1 MTDLCC
7 HDSQLYRIFNIH
19 IFFISYIYSFLDY
32 LDLSFSDALVLLLI
46 ISAFFFSPS
55 SLVRFSFHPSVYFLF
70 LSFDNFP
77 GCLLPLIKYLL
88 PLVLQ
93 VSVRTPYHFPSLL
106 PLLASHIKISLSY
119 IPIHSCSLAL
129 FSLTAFFFLFL
140 FISLFPIF
148 ILLSLTLSL
157 LQCNSRVNYL
167 HVSVF
172 MYHNSPS

>member
-1 MTDLCC
+1 MPL
-7 HDSQLYRIFNIH
+7 F
-19 IFFISYIYSFLDY
+19 SYWL
-32 LDLSFSDALVLLLI
+32 LVHSFSLLLHWCV
-46 ISAFFFSPS
+46 FPS
-55 SLVRFSFHPSVYFLF
+55 TLPLFFLF

-93 VSVRTPYHFPSLL
+93 VSVRTPYHFPSPL

-129 FSLTAFFFLFL
+129 FSLIAFFFLFL

-167 HVSVF
+167 HASVF
-172 MYHNSPS
+172 MYHTLPSYIASLPLTNTQKLMDCFRGTIITCLSKVVL